1 MTGIIGP
8 IVTFVGLT
16 RADDVLIDPSPTT
29 PDGLLVYSRLTGASF
44 SLVVEGKPGL
54 SGVVIADSN
63 HAALTYQPGSFP
75 DLQIEVSRP
84 LGNGSPAVCDT
95 SATTGGGVP
104 GIDPPDF
111 TPTQTNI
118 NAVNDLACRF
128 QDGKGSPR
136 GRTGDADSCVVFPP
150 GYESHFVDPTSTI
163 QFCTYTLTR
172 LERFPPGDTMV
183 TLRVRDKNGNVGAP
197 AQFVVSVATPTP
209 TATAGTTPG
218 S

>member
-16 RADDVLIDPSPTT
+16 RADDVLIDPSGTT
-29 PDGLLVYSRLTGASF
+29 PEGLLVYSRLTGTGF
-44 SLVVEGKPGL
+44 SLVVEAKPGL
-54 SGVVIADSN
+54 SGVVV
-63 HAALTYQPGSFP
+63 AASTYQPGSFP

-84 LGNGSPAVCDT
+84 LGDGSAAVCDT
-95 SATTGGGVP
+95 SAATGGGVP
-104 GIDPPDF
+104 AIDPPDF

-128 QDGKGSPR
+128 QDGSGSPR
-136 GRTGDADSCVVFPP
+136 GRTSPADSCVVFPP

-163 QFCTYTLTR
+163 QFCTYTITR
-172 LERFPPGDTMV
+172 LEQFWPGDTMMTV
-183 TLRVRDKNGNVGAP
+183 RVRDNNGNVGAP
-197 AQFVVSVATPTP
+197 TQFVVSIATPTP